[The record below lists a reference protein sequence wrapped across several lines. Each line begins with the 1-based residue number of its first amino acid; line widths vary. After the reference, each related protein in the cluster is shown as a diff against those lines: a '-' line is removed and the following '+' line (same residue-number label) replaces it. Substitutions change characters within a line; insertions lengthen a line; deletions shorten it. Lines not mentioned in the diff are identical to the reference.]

1 MPMQPGQKKENTV
14 EDQVQLPEGLVSK
27 VARNEIANTV
37 GALVHSISQERA
49 VSVSRGGVTIEDI
62 VREEI
67 KPVLKAWL
75 DTHLPTLVE
84 RIVRAEIGRVIDRT
98 QA

>member
-1 MPMQPGQKKENTV
+1 M
-14 EDQVQLPEGLVSK
+14 
-27 VARNEIANTV
+27 
-37 GALVHSISQERA
+37 
-49 VSVSRGGVTIEDI
+49 
-62 VREEI
+62 REEI

-84 RIVRAEIGRVIDRT
+84 RIVRAEIGRVIDRS

>member
-1 MPMQPGQKKENTV
+1 
-14 EDQVQLPEGLVSK
+14 
-27 VARNEIANTV
+27 
-37 GALVHSISQERA
+37 
-49 VSVSRGGVTIEDI
+49 

-84 RIVRAEIGRVIDRT
+84 RIVRTEIERVVE
-98 QA
+98 QSKE